1 MLNPTK
7 PMLKEA
13 DSAGFYRAG
22 NGREYPRIQILTIE
36 DLLTGRKRVEYW
48 DMSMGELTFKK
59 AQKEAREIAE
69 QGCLFWPVKVEYKVS
84 WIPRYSRGTA
94 LPIAVNLTVSLAV
107 VDATAASRRVTSAI
121 KTKPAWVGYKA
132 LDLTLVRAGG
142 LGFYRRKFYSLCILV
157 FHL

>member
-69 QGCLFWPVKVEYKVS
+69 QGCLF
-84 WIPRYSRGTA
+84 
-94 LPIAVNLTVSLAV
+94 
-107 VDATAASRRVTSAI
+107 
-121 KTKPAWVGYKA
+121 
-132 LDLTLVRAGG
+132 
-142 LGFYRRKFYSLCILV
+142 
-157 FHL
+157 